1 MSRALPKYNKRRVGI
16 IGGAAAVVLSG
27 AVIAGSALAGEGA
40 DNGQDAAGA
49 ASPGTISCP
58 AVEGSLPAIPA
69 SAQAEVDRNL
79 AQLQTQIQ
87 EANQRLIDTVGQGG
101 PNFVQNAILGPLED
115 KRVAALNRI
124 ETAIGRAAAKPEGLE
139 ALAPCQL
146 NQGGAAGAGQET
158 GAAAGGAADAGAGA
172 DAGDA
177 GNAGAP
183 GTISCPAVEGSLPA
197 IPASAQAEVDR
208 NLALL
213 DTQIQEANQRL
224 IDTVGQGGANFVQNA
239 ILGPLEDKRVATLN
253 RIETAIGRAAA
264 KPEGLE
270 ALAPCE
276 LNEGAAAGAG
286 EQADAGAEA
295 GAEAGAGEEAGAG
308 ADEGAADAGNAGA
321 AGTISCPAVEG
332 SLPAIPAS
340 AQAEVDRNL
349 ALLDTQIQEANQRL
363 IDTVGQGGP
372 NFVDN
377 AILGPLED
385 KRVAALNRIETA
397 IGRAA
402 AKPEGLEALAPCQ
415 LNQ

>member
-40 DNGQDAAGA
+40 NKDGQDGA
-49 ASPGTISCP
+49 ASPGTIACP

-69 SAQAEVDRNL
+69 SAKAEVDRNL
-79 AQLQTQIQ
+79 ALLQTQIQ
-87 EANQRLIDTVGQGG
+87 EANKRLVDTVGQGG

-139 ALAPCQL
+139 KLAPCQL
-146 NQGGAAGAGQET
+146 NQGGAAGAGDQA
-158 GAAAGGAADAGAGA
+158 GAGAGAGA
-172 DAGDA
+172 DAGAGAGDA
-177 GNAGAP
+177 GAGNDAGAP

-213 DTQIQEANQRL
+213 DTQIQEANKRL
-224 IDTVGQGGANFVQNA
+224 V
-239 ILGPLEDKRVATLN
+239 
-253 RIETAIGRAAA
+253 
-264 KPEGLE
+264 
-270 ALAPCE
+270 
-276 LNEGAAAGAG
+276 
-286 EQADAGAEA
+286 
-295 GAEAGAGEEAGAG
+295 
-308 ADEGAADAGNAGA
+308 
-321 AGTISCPAVEG
+321 
-332 SLPAIPAS
+332 
-340 AQAEVDRNL
+340 
-349 ALLDTQIQEANQRL
+349 
-363 IDTVGQGGP
+363 DTVGQGGP
-372 NFVDN
+372 NFVNN

-402 AKPEGLEALAPCQ
+402 AKPEGLEKLAPCQ